1 LLRCSPGYFGIEPQ
15 HAQQRQQ
22 LTYAHFQQQRLG
34 LPLLVPLPERL
45 VVPVRQQLF
54 SLQQVARLPLLPL
67 DQLQVLQQH
76 RLLLLQRHRP
86 LLSLLLLLQRH
97 RPLLSL
103 LLLSLLLPALR
114 ERQNFVAG

>member
-22 LTYAHFQQQRLG
+22 LTYVHFQQQRLG

-67 DQLQVLQQH
+67 DQLQVLQRH
-76 RLLLLQRHRP
+76 RRQLLQRHRRQ
-86 LLSLLLLLQRH
+86 LSLLLLLQ
-97 RPLLSL
+97 PLLLPLSL
-103 LLLSLLLPALR
+103 LPLSLLLPVLL